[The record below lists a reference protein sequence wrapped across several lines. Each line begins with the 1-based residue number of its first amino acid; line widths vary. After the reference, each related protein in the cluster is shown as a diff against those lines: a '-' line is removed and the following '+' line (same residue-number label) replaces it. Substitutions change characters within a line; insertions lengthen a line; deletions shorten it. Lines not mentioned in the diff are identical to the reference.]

1 MNNISIS
8 ELITTSLVSV
18 LLESCIKDIGSLLSF
33 LF

>member
-1 MNNISIS
+1 MAKISLI
-8 ELITTSLVSV
+8 ELITTSIASV